1 MFPFLTHC
9 LSDWSFDL
17 LSVFSSWIWTAGSY
31 LFVHAVDSP
40 VKLCVRRKF
49 QRYSSALWAAFGSWF
64 IQSTVSYNKQG
75 LCSWHGSIK
84 KKKKHL
90 MSPCPDSAN
99 QLSICILG
107 QWISRDSLW
116 ALCAC
121 YIFLQD
127 SWKFSTLC
135 LELEC
140 LNYEYTANTA
150 VRAKLNASHCLFSLT
165 QCCWP
170 CMIPSQ
176 PLNSQPPSLSCP

>member
-1 MFPFLTHC
+1 
-9 LSDWSFDL
+9 
-17 LSVFSSWIWTAGSY
+17 
-31 LFVHAVDSP
+31 
-40 VKLCVRRKF
+40 
-49 QRYSSALWAAFGSWF
+49 
-64 IQSTVSYNKQG
+64 
-75 LCSWHGSIK
+75 
-84 KKKKHL
+84 

-135 LELEC
+135 LELEG

-150 VRAKLNASHCLFSLT
+150 VRAKLNASHCLFSYTVLLAFYDPLPT
-165 QCCWP
+165 FKLP
-170 CMIPSQ
+170 TSQ
-176 PLNSQPPSLSCP
+176 P